1 MNSENTNL
9 NENDN
14 LNEIIVKINELKGI
28 QAKLDEALVIYKE
41 SIAELEKAKDQLVPE
56 VMEAFKGQTK
66 GAEKLKISID
76 NMLVEIVQA
85 SETSNVSYKDA
96 FNMALKKVN
105 ENTKKVL
112 EQIKEDSKVASKVKG
127 QLKIDGSKVF
137 EGVNEMFGKVTEWL
151 SNAYNKIMGF
161 VDNAQEGIDEIES
174 MIKNYEDM
182 ESDNFA
188 TQNMDDVESGN
199 LTEEVGEKTK
209 NTIDNW
215 RSELGDRKTA
225 IKLIN
230 YMLSRMIS
238 MSSGDLADTA
248 TYANGIDGV
257 EDALVDGDYKRALNI
272 AADTAKEMIDEE
284 GFGDMFEGVNVSKTN
299 KKDSEGRPIYKSEDG
314 EKYVDVSLGKSK
326 KPELH
331 SVTKEGEPNTPLK
344 NFVIKEDIGMFND
357 PIGYDKNAKSK
368 IEVAREILEDAGL
381 SKEEIDKFIS
391 DNMFKKG
398 RLDDRAK
405 EYVNNMVKEN
415 ESWMKM
421 RAGAKGKVFEN
432 EGSEPEIIS
441 IDSVK
446 GNIAFVT
453 IKTIN
458 GETEQIEFEVDNID
472 PTEFSDYYYAELV
485 GEDKNGISYEIWA
498 GYEMKDHEIGGRI
511 QDLTTSNDIYLS
523 TKWNKKDDMDDMVSK
538 YDDQESGKYTQNMD
552 DVESGILPEEEDQ
565 KLNET
570 VNRFKQI
577 INY

>member
-112 EQIKEDSKVASKVKG
+112 EQIKENSKVASKVKG

-182 ESDNFA
+182 ESDSFA

-225 IKLIN
+225 IKLID

-248 TYANGIDGV
+248 MYANGIDGV

-357 PIGYDKNAKSK
+357 PIGYDKNAKSQMQ
-368 IEVAREILEDAGL
+368 VAREILEDAGL

-421 RAGAKGKVFEN
+421 RAGADGKVFEN
-432 EGSEPEIIS
+432 ENPDMFKDVKKEKMQMEDMDLGHEDDEPHMLKSDLYHIGKYAMALYQMVDQFEG
-441 IDSVK
+441 K
-446 GNIAFVT
+446 G
-453 IKTIN
+453 
-458 GETEQIEFEVDNID
+458 EVDFPHWWQSKIIKAKEMMSSAKHYLDFELKEPKID
-472 PTEFSDYYYAELV
+472 AMV
-485 GEDKNGISYEIWA
+485 GVEDMMNEEI
-498 GYEMKDHEIGGRI
+498 
-511 QDLTTSNDIYLS
+511 
-523 TKWNKKDDMDDMVSK
+523 
-538 YDDQESGKYTQNMD
+538 
-552 DVESGILPEEEDQ
+552 
-565 KLNET
+565 
-570 VNRFKQI
+570 NRFKQI

>member
-182 ESDNFA
+182 ESDSFA

-215 RSELGDRKTA
+215 RSELGDRETA
-225 IKLIN
+225 IKLID

-257 EDALVDGDYKRALNI
+257 EDALVDGDYKGALNI
-272 AADTAKEMIDEE
+272 AGDTAKEMIDEE

-357 PIGYDKNAKSK
+357 PIGYDKNTKT
-368 IEVAREILEDAGL
+368 EMDVAHEILEDAGL
-381 SKEEIDKFIS
+381 SIYLVSAEDDPEHLVYALF
-391 DNMFKKG
+391 DNNQNLIKTDFEDIESAKMW
-398 RLDDRAK
+398 AK
-405 EYVNNMVKEN
+405 ENEYNMVKEN

-421 RAGAKGKVFEN
+421 RAGADGKVFEN
-432 EGSEPEIIS
+432 ENPDMFKGVKKEKMQMEDMDLGHEDDEPHMLKSDLYHIGKYAMALYQMVDQFEG
-441 IDSVK
+441 K
-446 GNIAFVT
+446 G
-453 IKTIN
+453 
-458 GETEQIEFEVDNID
+458 EVDFPHWWQSKIIKAKEMMSSAKHYLDFELKEPKID
-472 PTEFSDYYYAELV
+472 AMV
-485 GEDKNGISYEIWA
+485 GVEDMMNEEI
-498 GYEMKDHEIGGRI
+498 
-511 QDLTTSNDIYLS
+511 
-523 TKWNKKDDMDDMVSK
+523 
-538 YDDQESGKYTQNMD
+538 
-552 DVESGILPEEEDQ
+552 
-565 KLNET
+565 
-570 VNRFKQI
+570 NRFKQI

>member
-1 MNSENTNL
+1 
-9 NENDN
+9 
-14 LNEIIVKINELKGI
+14 
-28 QAKLDEALVIYKE
+28 
-41 SIAELEKAKDQLVPE
+41 
-56 VMEAFKGQTK
+56 
-66 GAEKLKISID
+66 
-76 NMLVEIVQA
+76 
-85 SETSNVSYKDA
+85 
-96 FNMALKKVN
+96 
-105 ENTKKVL
+105 
-112 EQIKEDSKVASKVKG
+112 
-127 QLKIDGSKVF
+127 
-137 EGVNEMFGKVTEWL
+137 
-151 SNAYNKIMGF
+151 
-161 VDNAQEGIDEIES
+161 

-182 ESDNFA
+182 ESDSFA

-225 IKLIN
+225 IKLID

-432 EGSEPEIIS
+432 DEEEFMPNGTYTISNSGGYEIMLSDSGDMAKVKDAFGSDTPKISDWLEIEYVPGEDSEMDDEGYPEM
-441 IDSVK
+441 VP
-446 GNIAFVT
+446 V
-453 IKTIN
+453 
-458 GETEQIEFEVDNID
+458 ID
-472 PTEFSDYYYAELV
+472 P
-485 GEDKNGISYEIWA
+485 NGYNIPLNMVMRINNQ
-498 GYEMKDHEIGGRI
+498 KDDMG
-511 QDLTTSNDIYLS
+511 
-523 TKWNKKDDMDDMVSK
+523 DMDDMVSK

>member
-28 QAKLDEALVIYKE
+28 QAKLDEALVSYKE

-56 VMEAFKGQTK
+56 VMEAFRGQTE

-76 NMLVEIVQA
+76 NVLVEIIQE
-85 SETSNVSYKDA
+85 SEKLTVSYKNA
-96 FNMALKKVN
+96 FDTALEKVN
-105 ENTKKVL
+105 KNTKKVL
-112 EQIKEDSKVASKVKG
+112 EQILENSKVASKVKG

-137 EGVNEMFGKVTEWL
+137 EGINEMLGKVTEWL
-151 SNAYNKIMGF
+151 SNAYNKINIF
-161 VDNAQEGIDEIES
+161 SSEAQEGVDEIES
-174 MIKNYEDM
+174 MIKNYENM
-182 ESDNFA
+182 ESDSFA

-199 LTEEVGEKTK
+199 LEEDVVEEENESWMKMRAG
-209 NTIDNW
+209 
-215 RSELGDRKTA
+215 
-225 IKLIN
+225 
-230 YMLSRMIS
+230 
-238 MSSGDLADTA
+238 AD
-248 TYANGIDGV
+248 GKV
-257 EDALVDGDYKRALNI
+257 
-272 AADTAKEMIDEE
+272 
-284 GFGDMFEGVNVSKTN
+284 FEGVNVSKTN

-421 RAGAKGKVFEN
+421 RAGADGKVFEN
-432 EGSEPEIIS
+432 E
-441 IDSVK
+441 
-446 GNIAFVT
+446 
-453 IKTIN
+453 
-458 GETEQIEFEVDNID
+458 
-472 PTEFSDYYYAELV
+472 SD
-485 GEDKNGISYEIWA
+485 I
-498 GYEMKDHEIGGRI
+498 
-511 QDLTTSNDIYLS
+511 
-523 TKWNKKDDMDDMVSK
+523 
-538 YDDQESGKYTQNMD
+538 
-552 DVESGILPEEEDQ
+552 EEE
-565 KLNET
+565 KSELNET
-570 VNRFKQI
+570 INRFKQI